1 MGELFEK
8 YSKKFK
14 GFWENK
20 NKKQKIILIGSVISI
35 ILLIGISS
43 FFATRTTLVPLYSNL
58 KPSETGSIK
67 ESLDEKGIK
76 SEITNGGTVIKVP
89 KEQVETL
96 MVELAAEGIPKSGNI
111 DYSFF

>member
-35 ILLIGISS
+35 ILLIGIS
-43 FFATRTTLVPLYSNL
+43 
-58 KPSETGSIK
+58 
-67 ESLDEKGIK
+67 
-76 SEITNGGTVIKVP
+76 
-89 KEQVETL
+89 
-96 MVELAAEGIPKSGNI
+96 
-111 DYSFF
+111 